1 MALNKTNDE
10 NNLACLK
17 AMCSQEDAIATCNY
31 LKLSP
36 NNIIDETC
44 RTAMVGWCQA
54 IAMKLNLRP
63 NTLWIAIS
71 FFDRYLSSGKGRSRA
86 ALQDKYAFQ
95 LAAIT
100 TFYIAVKLYEDFEFS
115 IDTLYKIIKGFYSK
129 EDILLLEVDI
139 LSCLD
144 HRLSIPTPMDF
155 SRLLVMFLPHD
166 IQVSKVDLLDE
177 CQRKVA
183 YTSTDMYFTLCK
195 PSVVGSSCLISCLI
209 DMDIMTSTQR
219 RTFYSKVASVVDLI
233 DVIQAQKR
241 LLAKTKCSKSPPS
254 TKKKKKKSSAVSHS
268 KVKVAS
274 HSKVKFAVPKSK
286 DESNLGI
293 NNILPRAA

>member
-36 NNIIDETC
+36 NNIIDEKC
-44 RTAMVGWCQA
+44 RTAMVGWYQE
-54 IAMKLNLRP
+54 IAMKLGLRP

-71 FFDRYLSSGKGRSRA
+71 FFDRYLSSGKGKSRA
-86 ALQDKYAFQ
+86 ALQDKYLFQ

-115 IDTLYKIIKGFYSK
+115 IDTLSKIIKGYYSK
-129 EDILLLEVDI
+129 EDILLLKVDI

-144 HRLSIPTPMDF
+144 HCLSIPTPLDF

-195 PSVVGSSCLISCLI
+195 PSVVGASCLLSTLI
-209 DMDIMTSTQR
+209 DIDIMSSAQR
-219 RTFYSKVASVVDLI
+219 RTFYSKIASVVDLV

-241 LLAKTKCSKSPPS
+241 LLVKTKCSKPPPPS
-254 TKKKKKKSSAVSHS
+254 MKKKKKSSAVS

-274 HSKVKFAVPKSK
+274 HPKVKFVVPKDQSK
-286 DESNLGI
+286 LCI

>member
-36 NNIIDETC
+36 NNIIDEKC
-44 RTAMVGWCQA
+44 RTVMVGWCQE

-86 ALQDKYAFQ
+86 ALRDKYVFQ

-115 IDTLYKIIKGFYSK
+115 IDTLFKIIKGYYSK
-129 EDILLLEVDI
+129 EDILLLEVDVI
-139 LSCLD
+139 SCLD
-144 HRLSIPTPMDF
+144 FHLAIPTPLDF
-155 SRLLVMFLPHD
+155 SRQLVMFLPHD

-195 PSVVGSSCLISCLI
+195 PSVVGAGCLISTLRK
-209 DMDIMTSTQR
+209 SALVL
-219 RTFYSKVASVVDLI
+219 FY
-233 DVIQAQKR
+233 DVNSCAPYEVFEI
-241 LLAKTKCSKSPPS
+241 
-254 TKKKKKKSSAVSHS
+254 
-268 KVKVAS
+268 
-274 HSKVKFAVPKSK
+274 
-286 DESNLGI
+286 
-293 NNILPRAA
+293 

>member
-1 MALNKTNDE
+1 MALNSINDE

-36 NNIIDETC
+36 NIIIDEKC
-44 RTAMVGWCQA
+44 RTAMVGWYQE

-71 FFDRYLSSGKGRSRA
+71 FFDRYLSSGKGKSRQ
-86 ALQDKYAFQ
+86 ALQDKYVFQ

-100 TFYIAVKLYEDFEFS
+100 TFYIAVKLYEDFVFS
-115 IDTLYKIIKGFYSK
+115 IDTLSKIIKGFYSK
-129 EDILLLEVDI
+129 EDILRLEEDVI
-139 LSCLD
+139 SSLD
-144 HRLSIPTPMDF
+144 FRLSIPTPIDF

-166 IQVSKVDLLDE
+166 IQVSKVNLLDE
-177 CQRKVA
+177 CQKKVA

-195 PSVVGSSCLISCLI
+195 PSVVGASCLISTLI
-209 DMDIMTSTQR
+209 DMDIMSSTQR
-219 RTFYSKVASVVDLI
+219 RVFYSKVASVVDLI
-233 DVIQAQKR
+233 DVIQAQNR

-254 TKKKKKKSSAVSHS
+254 TKKKKSSAASKS

-274 HSKVKFAVPKSK
+274 HSKVKIVVSN
-286 DESNLGI
+286 DESKLGI
-293 NNILPRAA
+293 NSILPRAA